1 MKEEIKFGTDGWR
14 GIIGFDFIEEKV
26 KIISNGISQ
35 YLNSKNKNKTTG
47 CEVIVGYDTRF
58 LSNKFAET
66 AARIFA
72 ENRISALI
80 SSSYITTP
88 MLSYSVVKNNADLG
102 IMITASHNPYYYN
115 GYKIKGPYG
124 GSATPNIVSEI
135 EKKVN
140 ALNNVKDCEPCLDK
154 VGKNSGNGYKDVS
167 KLDLI
172 PDYKKYILSLVD
184 TDIIKGFKF
193 PLLIDPMYGA
203 GQTIYKDIL
212 QSLDPSEVYEIH
224 SNINTSFGGI
234 NPEPIGDNLNEAI
247 SALKEKHCKL
257 AICLDGDGDRIG
269 AIGEEGNFVSSHHIF
284 AIVLNYLVKYKKL
297 YGKVVKTFTTSSI
310 IDRICAKYN
319 LELIT
324 TPVGFKYI
332 SEEILSGGVIMGGE
346 ESGGLWASGYIPER
360 DGMLMGLILL
370 EILCRQHKT
379 VNEVLGDIYNEFGY
393 FVYRRQDYKTDPYK
407 KEKLIKLLS
416 KGIPELLK
424 NEGAREPVTVD
435 GYKYFLSDG
444 SWIMIRI
451 SGTEAV
457 TRVYVESSSSQRLD
471 YLHKL
476 GKKLLSDLN

>member
-1 MKEEIKFGTDGWR
+1 
-14 GIIGFDFIEEKV
+14 
-26 KIISNGISQ
+26 
-35 YLNSKNKNKTTG
+35 
-47 CEVIVGYDTRF
+47 
-58 LSNKFAET
+58 
-66 AARIFA
+66 
-72 ENRISALI
+72 
-80 SSSYITTP
+80 
-88 MLSYSVVKNNADLG
+88 
-102 IMITASHNPYYYN
+102 
-115 GYKIKGPYG
+115 
-124 GSATPNIVSEI
+124 
-135 EKKVN
+135 
-140 ALNNVKDCEPCLDK
+140 
-154 VGKNSGNGYKDVS
+154 VGKNSDHGYKDVS
-167 KLDLI
+167 KLDLV

-203 GQTIYKDIL
+203 GQTTYKDIL
-212 QSLDPSEVYEIH
+212 QSLNPSEVYEIH

-284 AIVLNYLVKYKKL
+284 AIVLNYLVKNKKL

-310 IDRICAKYN
+310 IDRICAKYD

-346 ESGGLWASGYIPER
+346 ESGGLWVSGYIPER

-379 VNEVLGDIYNEFGY
+379 VNEILRDIYNEFGY
-393 FVYRRQDYKTDPYK
+393 FVFRRQDYKTDPYK
-407 KEKLIKLLS
+407 KEKLNKLLS
-416 KGIPELLK
+416 TRIPELLK

-435 GYKYFLSDG
+435 GYKYFLDDG
-444 SWIMIRI
+444 SWLMIRV

>member
-14 GIIGFDFIEEKV
+14 GVIGFDFVEEKV
-26 KIISNGISQ
+26 KIISSGISE
-35 YLNSKNKNKTTG
+35 YLNAKNKNKNCPG
-47 CEVIVGYDTRF
+47 EVILGYDTRF

-72 ENRISALI
+72 ENGISTRI

-88 MLSYSVVKNNADLG
+88 MLSYAVVKNNADLG

-124 GSATPNIVSEI
+124 GSATPDIVSEI

-140 ALNNVKDCEPCLDK
+140 ALNNVRDLELY
-154 VGKNSGNGYKDVS
+154 GHAYKDVS
-167 KLDLI
+167 KLDLV

-203 GQTIYKDIL
+203 GQTTYKDIL

-234 NPEPIGDNLNEAI
+234 NPEPMGDNLNEAI

-284 AIVLNYLVKYKKL
+284 AIVLNYLVKNKKL

-310 IDRICAKYN
+310 IDRICAKYD

-346 ESGGLWASGYIPER
+346 ESGGLWVSGYIPER

-379 VNEVLGDIYNEFGY
+379 VNEILRDIYNEFGY
-393 FVYRRQDYKTDPYK
+393 FVYRRQDYGTDPYK
-407 KEKLIKLLS
+407 KEKLNKFLS
-416 KGIPELLK
+416 TRIPELLK

-435 GYKYFLSDG
+435 GYKYFLDDG
-444 SWIMIRI
+444 SWLMIRI

-476 GKKLLSDLN
+476 GKKIIERGINEHTG

>member
-14 GIIGFDFIEEKV
+14 GVIGFDFVEEKV
-26 KIISNGISQ
+26 KIVSHGISQ
-35 YLNSKNKNKTTG
+35 YLNAKNKNKNCPG
-47 CEVIVGYDTRF
+47 EVIVGYDTRF

-72 ENRISALI
+72 ENGISALI
-80 SSSYITTP
+80 SGSYVTTP
-88 MLSYSVVKNNADLG
+88 MLSYAVVKNNAELG

-124 GSATPNIVSEI
+124 GSATPDIVSEI

-140 ALNNVKDCEPCLDK
+140 ALNNVKDRKP
-154 VGKNSGNGYKDVS
+154 GSHAYKDVS
-167 KLDLI
+167 KLDLA

-203 GQTIYKDIL
+203 GQTTYKDIL
-212 QSLDPSEVYEIH
+212 QSLDPLEVYEIH

-234 NPEPIGDNLNEAI
+234 NPEPIGDNLNEAV

-284 AIVLNYLVKYKKL
+284 AIVLNYLVKHKKL

-310 IDRICAKYN
+310 IDRICAKYD

-332 SEEILSGGVIMGGE
+332 IKEILSGGVIMGGE

-370 EILCRQHKT
+370 EILCRQNKT
-379 VNEVLGDIYNEFGY
+379 VNEILADIYNEFGY
-393 FVYRRQDYKTDPYK
+393 FVYRRQDYETDPYK
-407 KEKLIKLLS
+407 KEKLNKLLS
-416 KGIPELLK
+416 TGIPELLK
-424 NEGAREPVTVD
+424 NEGAGGPVTVD
-435 GYKYFLSDG
+435 GYKYFLDDG
-444 SWIMIRI
+444 SWLMIRI
-451 SGTEAV
+451 SGTEPV

>member
-14 GIIGFDFIEEKV
+14 GVIGFDFVEEKV
-26 KIISNGISQ
+26 KIISSGISE
-35 YLNSKNKNKTTG
+35 YLNAKNKNKNCPG
-47 CEVIVGYDTRF
+47 EVIVGYDTRF

-72 ENRISALI
+72 ENGISARI
-80 SSSYITTP
+80 SSSYVTTP
-88 MLSYSVVKNNADLG
+88 MLSYAVVKNNADLG

-115 GYKIKGPYG
+115 GYKIKGSYG
-124 GSATPNIVSEI
+124 GSATPDIVSEI

-140 ALNNVKDCEPCLDK
+140 ALNNVKDLEPY
-154 VGKNSGNGYKDVS
+154 GHANKDVS
-167 KLDLI
+167 KLDLV

-203 GQTIYKDIL
+203 GQTTYKDIL
-212 QSLDPSEVYEIH
+212 QSLNPSEVYEIH

-284 AIVLNYLVKYKKL
+284 AIVLNYLVKHKKL

-310 IDRICAKYN
+310 IDRICAKYD

-346 ESGGLWASGYIPER
+346 ESGGLWTSGYIPER

-379 VNEVLGDIYNEFGY
+379 VNEILGDIYNEFGY
-393 FVYRRQDYKTDPYK
+393 FVYRRQDYGTDPYK
-407 KEKLIKLLS
+407 KEKLNKLLS
-416 KGIPELLK
+416 TRIPELLK
-424 NEGAREPVTVD
+424 DEGAREPVTVD
-435 GYKYFLSDG
+435 GYKYFLDDG
-444 SWIMIRI
+444 SWLMIRV

-457 TRVYVESSSSQRLD
+457 TRIYVESSSSQRLD

-476 GKKLLSDLN
+476 GEKLLSDLN

>member
-1 MKEEIKFGTDGWR
+1 MKEEIKFGTDGWI
-14 GIIGFDFIEEKV
+14 GVIGFDFVEEKV
-26 KIISNGISQ
+26 KIIACGISQ
-35 YLNSKNKNKTTG
+35 YLNAKNKNKNCP

-58 LSNKFAET
+58 LSDKFAET
-66 AARIFA
+66 AARIFS
-72 ENRISALI
+72 ENGISTRI

-88 MLSYSVVKNNADLG
+88 MVSYAVVKNNAGLG

-115 GYKIKGPYG
+115 GYKIKSPYG
-124 GSATPNIVSEI
+124 GSATPDIVSEI

-140 ALNNVKDCEPCLDK
+140 ALNNVKD
-154 VGKNSGNGYKDVS
+154 GKPGSHAYKDVS
-167 KLDLI
+167 KVDLV
-172 PDYKKYILSLVD
+172 PDYKRYILSLVD

-212 QSLDPSEVYEIH
+212 QSLNPSEVHEIH

-234 NPEPIGDNLNEAI
+234 NPEPIGDNLDEAV

-269 AIGEEGNFVSSHHIF
+269 AVGEEGNFVSSHHIF
-284 AIVLNYLVKYKKL
+284 AIVLNYLVKNKKL

-310 IDRICAKYN
+310 IDRICAKYD

-370 EILCRQHKT
+370 EILCRQSKT
-379 VNEVLGDIYNEFGY
+379 VNEILRDIYNEFGY
-393 FVYRRQDYKTDPYK
+393 FVYRRQDYGTDPYK
-407 KEKLIKLLS
+407 KEKLNKLLS
-416 KGIPELLK
+416 TRIPELLK

-435 GYKYFLSDG
+435 GYKYFLDDG
-444 SWIMIRI
+444 SWLMIRV

-457 TRVYVESSSSQRLD
+457 TRIYVESSSSQRLD

-476 GKKLLSDLN
+476 GEKLLSDLN

>member
-14 GIIGFDFIEEKV
+14 GVIGFDFVDEKV
-26 KIISNGISQ
+26 KIISSGISQ
-35 YLNSKNKNKTTG
+35 YLDDKNKNKNHPG
-47 CEVIVGYDTRF
+47 KIIVGYDTRF
-58 LSNKFAET
+58 LSYKFAET
-66 AARIFA
+66 AARIFT
-72 ENRISALI
+72 ENGISTLI
-80 SSSYITTP
+80 SSSYVSTP
-88 MLSYSVVKNNADLG
+88 MVSYAVVKNKADLG

-124 GSATPNIVSEI
+124 GSATPDIVSEI
-135 EKKVN
+135 GKKVN
-140 ALNNVKDCEPCLDK
+140 SLKNIKDHEP
-154 VGKNSGNGYKDVS
+154 NGHAREDFN
-167 KLDLI
+167 KLDLV
-172 PDYKKYILSLVD
+172 PGYKKYILSLVD

-203 GQTIYKDIL
+203 GQTTYKNIL
-212 QSLDPSEVYEIH
+212 QSLNPSEVYEIH

-234 NPEPIGDNLNEAI
+234 NPEPVGDNLNEAI
-247 SALKEKHCKL
+247 AALKEKHCKL

-284 AIVLNYLVKYKKL
+284 AIVLNYLIKYKKL
-297 YGKVVKTFTTSSI
+297 HGKVVKTFTTSSI
-310 IDRICAKYN
+310 IDRICKKYD

-370 EILCRQHKT
+370 EILCRSGKT
-379 VNEVLGDIYNEFGY
+379 VNEILEDIYNEFGY
-393 FVYRRQDYKTDPYK
+393 FIYRRQDYATNPDK
-407 KEKLIKLLS
+407 KEKLNKLLS
-416 KGIPELLK
+416 TRIPEPLK
-424 NEGAREPVTVD
+424 NEGAGEPVTGD
-435 GYKYFLSDG
+435 GYKYFLADG
-444 SWIMIRI
+444 SWLMIRV

-457 TRVYVESSSSQRLD
+457 TRVYVESSSSQRLEH
-471 YLHKL
+471 LHKL

>member
-1 MKEEIKFGTDGWR
+1 IFAG
-14 GIIGFDFIEEKV
+14 
-26 KIISNGISQ
+26 NGIS
-35 YLNSKNKNKTTG
+35 
-47 CEVIVGYDTRF
+47 
-58 LSNKFAET
+58 
-66 AARIFA
+66 AR
-72 ENRISALI
+72 I
-80 SSSYITTP
+80 SSSYVTTP
-88 MLSYSVVKNNADLG
+88 MLSYAVVKNNADLG

-115 GYKIKGPYG
+115 GYKIKGSYG
-124 GSATPNIVSEI
+124 GSATPDIVSEI

-140 ALNNVKDCEPCLDK
+140 ALNSVRDPGLYLNNAET
-154 VGKNSGNGYKDVS
+154 NNEQGYKDVS
-167 KLDLI
+167 KLDLV
-172 PDYKKYILSLVD
+172 PDYKKYILNLVD
-184 TDIIKGFKF
+184 TDVIKGFKF

-203 GQTIYKDIL
+203 GQAIYKDIL
-212 QSLDPSEVYEIH
+212 QSLDPLEVHEIH

-284 AIVLNYLVKYKKL
+284 AIVLNYLVRDKKL

-310 IDRICAKYN
+310 IDRICAKYG

-346 ESGGLWASGYIPER
+346 ESGGLWSSGYIPER
-360 DGMLMGLILL
+360 DGMLIGLLLL

-379 VNEVLGDIYNEFGY
+379 VNDILADIYNEFGY
-393 FVYRRQDYKTDPYK
+393 FVYRRQDYGTNPYK
-407 KEKLIKLLS
+407 KEKLNKLLS
-416 KGIPELLK
+416 SRIPELLK

-435 GYKYFLSDG
+435 GYKYFLDDG
-444 SWIMIRI
+444 SWLMIRV

-457 TRVYVESSSSQRLD
+457 TRVYVESSSDQRLD

>member
-1 MKEEIKFGTDGWR
+1 MKDEIKFGTDGWR

-26 KIISNGISQ
+26 KIISGGISE
-35 YLNSKNKNKTTG
+35 YLNAKNKNKNCPG
-47 CEVIVGYDTRF
+47 EVIVGYDTRF

-72 ENRISALI
+72 ENGIPTRISG
-80 SSSYITTP
+80 SYVTTP
-88 MLSYSVVKNNADLG
+88 MLSYAVVKNNADLG

-115 GYKIKGPYG
+115 GYKIKGHYG
-124 GSATPNIVSEI
+124 GSATPDIVSEI

-140 ALNNVKDCEPCLDK
+140 ALNLNNMER
-154 VGKNSGNGYKDVS
+154 NSSHGYKDVI
-167 KLDLI
+167 KQDLV
-172 PDYKKYILSLVD
+172 PDYKEYILSLVD

-212 QSLDPSEVYEIH
+212 KSLNPSELYEIH

-247 SALKEKHCKL
+247 STLKEKHCKL

-269 AIGEEGNFVSSHHIF
+269 AIDGEGNFVSSHHIF
-284 AIVLNYLVKYKKL
+284 AIVLDYLVKNKKL
-297 YGKVVKTFTTSSI
+297 RGKVVKTLTTSSI
-310 IDRICAKYN
+310 IDRICSKYD

-332 SEEILSGGVIMGGE
+332 SEEILAGGVIMGGE
-346 ESGGLWASGYIPER
+346 ESGGLWSSGYIPER

-370 EILCRQHKT
+370 EILCRQNKT
-379 VNEVLGDIYNEFGY
+379 VSEILKDIYNEFGY
-393 FVYRRQDYKTDPYK
+393 FVYRRQDYKTDADK
-407 KEKLIKLLS
+407 KEKLNKLLS
-416 KGIPELLK
+416 TRIPELLK
-424 NEGAREPVTVD
+424 NEGAAEPITVD

-444 SWIMIRI
+444 SWIMIRV

-457 TRVYVESSSSQRLD
+457 TRVYVESSSNQKLD

-476 GKKLLSDLN
+476 GQKLLSDLN

>member
-1 MKEEIKFGTDGWR
+1 MR
-14 GIIGFDFIEEKV
+14 
-26 KIISNGISQ
+26 
-35 YLNSKNKNKTTG
+35 
-47 CEVIVGYDTRF
+47 
-58 LSNKFAET
+58 
-66 AARIFA
+66 
-72 ENRISALI
+72 
-80 SSSYITTP
+80 
-88 MLSYSVVKNNADLG
+88 
-102 IMITASHNPYYYN
+102 
-115 GYKIKGPYG
+115 
-124 GSATPNIVSEI
+124 
-135 EKKVN
+135 
-140 ALNNVKDCEPCLDK
+140 
-154 VGKNSGNGYKDVS
+154 KNSGHAYKDVS
-167 KLDLI
+167 KLDLV

-203 GQTIYKDIL
+203 GQTTYKDIL
-212 QSLDPSEVYEIH
+212 QSLNPSEVYEIH

-284 AIVLNYLVKYKKL
+284 AIVLNYLVKNKKL

-310 IDRICAKYN
+310 IDRICAKYD

-346 ESGGLWASGYIPER
+346 ESGGLWVSGYIPER

-379 VNEVLGDIYNEFGY
+379 VNEILRDIYNEFGY
-393 FVYRRQDYKTDPYK
+393 FVYRRQDYGTDPYK
-407 KEKLIKLLS
+407 KEKLNKLLS
-416 KGIPELLK
+416 TRIPELLK

-435 GYKYFLSDG
+435 GYKYFLDDG
-444 SWIMIRI
+444 SWLMIRV